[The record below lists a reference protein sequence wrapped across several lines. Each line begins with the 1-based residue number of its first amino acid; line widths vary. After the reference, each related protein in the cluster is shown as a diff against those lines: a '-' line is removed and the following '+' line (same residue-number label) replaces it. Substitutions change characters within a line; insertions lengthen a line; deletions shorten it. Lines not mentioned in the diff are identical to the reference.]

1 MELLAY
7 GHQSSSIIAWTRKER
22 GVFVLRN
29 PEEVAKL
36 WGAYKNV
43 HEMTYAKLSRAL
55 RYYYQ
60 KGIIKK
66 VREIKMI
73 HF

>member
-1 MELLAY
+1 ML
-7 GHQSSSIIAWTRKER
+7 KK
-22 GVFVLRN
+22 

-43 HEMTYAKLSRAL
+43 QGMTYAKLSRAL
-55 RYYYQ
+55 RHYYQ

-66 VREIKMI
+66 VGVGKMYHCFAI
-73 HF
+73 Y